1 MYFERNGFIL
11 EKKKKKF
18 KLFDMN
24 RDGKGVEKNEDLR
37 PTFINFFKNF
47 FRKFP
52 HLLRLNILMIF
63 QIIPFILIVCLFFL
77 GPKSPTMSNVMFAP
91 LYGLNQASGGAAVSS
106 VLDLSS
112 IQMGFPV
119 FSPAVNVTIICLL
132 VVLAI
137 TWGWQNIGAT
147 YVLRGLV
154 RGDPVFVFSDFF
166 YAIKKNL
173 KQGFLLGLIDFIICA
188 VLAIDFLFFYQKT
201 GSFGLDFM
209 YFAIFA
215 LIIVWFIMR
224 FYIYNLL
231 ITFDIKIFKLIK
243 NAFIFSILG
252 IGRNILALLGIVILV
267 VLHLLLI
274 WFTVPIG
281 ISIPIILPFFYL
293 LAATAFMACYAA
305 YPIIDRYM
313 IAPYAAA
320 NDEEEFIYLKENSEE
335 EATESDDE
343 SITSSSEEKDAIN
356 EIVSEEVETEVK
368 GKKDNKKIK
377 NKK

>member
-1 MYFERNGFIL
+1 M
-11 EKKKKKF
+11 EKNTKKKKF

-24 RDGKGVEKNEDLR
+24 KDGKGVEKNEDTR
-37 PTFINFFKNF
+37 PTFLNFFKSF

-52 HLLRLNILMIF
+52 HLLRLNLLMVL
-63 QIIPFILIVCLFFL
+63 QIIPLIIIACLYFL

-91 LYGLNQASGGAAVSS
+91 LFGLHQSSGVADLSS
-106 VLDLSS
+106 LLDLSS
-112 IQMGFPV
+112 VQMGLPL
-119 FSPAVNVTIICLL
+119 FSPLVNVIIISL
-132 VVLAI
+132 VVIMAI

-154 RGDPVFVFSDFF
+154 KGDPVFVFSDFF

-173 KQGFLLGLIDFIICA
+173 KQGLILGLIDFVISG
-188 VLAIDFLFFYQKT
+188 VLIIDFFYFYQQT

-209 YFAIFA
+209 YFAILA
-215 LIIVWFIMR
+215 LMLLWFVMR

-252 IGRNILALLGIVILV
+252 VKRNILSFLGIIILV
-267 VLHLLLI
+267 VFHVFLIIMLL
-274 WFTVPIG
+274 PMG

-313 IAPYAAA
+313 IAPYASDTS
-320 NDEEEFIYLKENSEE
+320 DEEFVYFKES
-335 EATESDDE
+335 SDED
-343 SITSSSEEKDAIN
+343 SDVTDVSN
-356 EIVSEEVETEVK
+356 E
-368 GKKDNKKIK
+368 
-377 NKK
+377 